1 MFDDPAEAPL
11 TVNFLLV
18 ADFSLIA
25 FASAIEPLRLAN
37 RAMGREL
44 YRWRLLSIDG
54 QSVIASGGMMV
65 HVDGAARDLDRLKV
79 LIVCSGIDVQRNTD
93 EKLIALLR
101 RASRQGTM
109 IGAVCTGSFALA
121 RAGLLQDR
129 RCTIHWENI
138 GGFSEEFPELELSA
152 DLFEIDRDRF
162 TCSGGIASL
171 DMMLHLIGRQH
182 GQKLATDISEQVIHD
197 RIREPHS
204 HQRMELRTRLGIS
217 HPKLLAVINDME
229 NNIEEPLS
237 QAELADMATLSTRQ
251 LERLFRKY
259 LSSTPTRYYLN
270 LRLQCANQLLAQTSM
285 SILSV
290 ALACGFV
297 SASHFSKCYRER
309 YGKTPRAE
317 RMLHS

>member
-11 TVNFLLV
+11 TVTFLLV

-37 RAMGREL
+37 RTAGHEL
-44 YRWRLLSIDG
+44 YRWRLVSLDG
-54 QSVIASGGMMV
+54 NSVVASGGMTV
-65 HVDGAARDLDRLKV
+65 NVDGVARDYERLKI
-79 LIVCSGIDVQRNTD
+79 LLVCSGVDVQRNTD
-93 EKLIALLR
+93 ERLISLLR

-109 IGAVCTGSFALA
+109 IGAICTGSFALA
-121 RAGLLQDR
+121 RAGLLKDR
-129 RCTIHWENI
+129 RCTIHWENL

-182 GQKLATDISEQVIHD
+182 GHKLATDISEQVIHD

-237 QAELADMATLSTRQ
+237 QTELAEMAMLSTRQ

-317 RMLHS
+317 RMLHL